1 MSCKIECITNNY
13 PTLINM
19 KLMFT
24 FENAYFR
31 TSAECENIR
40 AFDHVQPI
48 HIRIPEVYLE
58 PRIRPIIQLF

>member
-1 MSCKIECITNNY
+1 MSCKIQCITNNY

-19 KLMFT
+19 KLKFI

-40 AFDHVQPI
+40 EFDHVQPI
-48 HIRIPEVYLE
+48 HVRIPEVYLE
-58 PRIRPIIQLF
+58 PRRIPVIQFF